1 MKGESDSL
9 QNPSKDLSCFGV
21 FVLYAA
27 CLVGLVFVGLYLRSV
42 LLIVLYCVS
51 LILIGG
57 LLQQIPVMQAKYE
70 MRTLRR
76 CAENGD
82 LDALFALGK
91 RYQNGPYLVPDPTQA
106 FKNYMVAAIAG
117 HIKAQRALGKML
129 LNGEGIPIDVGSGTE
144 WLRKAAVRGDKEAR
158 ELLASH
164 YYQFEND
171 ERSIRKA
178 VKWYRL
184 LAKDGDINAQKRLG
198 DIFIHGRAFRSSPLA
213 AAHWYRK
220 AALQGD
226 RWAQYELA
234 WICRCAH
241 GDVPPLDQAEALKWF
256 EAAAGQG
263 IPAAMLAAAD
273 MYRSGDGI
281 QKAPEKALAWY
292 TRAMEQGELRATL
305 VIALMHYSGCGIRK
319 DVCVAAEWFRKA
331 ADQGNP
337 HGSAILA
344 YLHEIGVG
352 LPKDDHAAEQLYRA
366 AATYIPGWCT
376 LLWNYNAGDLL
387 SDEIK
392 SAINTRCCAETGDPA
407 AQFRLG
413 QIYCMGTDF
422 PRDYISAYKWLNLS
436 ASSGNQEAAL
446 ERDRLEQSMSAE
458 QIAQGQRL
466 SNAWQ
471 AIAGAIK

>member
-1 MKGESDSL
+1 MKGVSDSL

-42 LLIVLYCVS
+42 LLILLYGVS

-57 LLQQIPVMQAKYE
+57 LLQKIPVMQAKYE

-82 LDALFALGK
+82 LDALFALGE

-129 LNGEGIPIDVGSGTE
+129 LNGEGIPSDVGSGTE

-164 YYQFEND
+164 YYQFQND

-198 DIFIHGRAFRSSPLA
+198 DIFIHVRSLRSNPLA
-213 AAHWYRK
+213 AAYWYRK
-220 AALQGD
+220 AALKGD
-226 RWAQYELA
+226 RLAQYELA
-234 WICRCAH
+234 WLCRCRH
-241 GDVPPLDQAEALKWF
+241 GNVPALDPAEAVKWF
-256 EAAAGQG
+256 EAAADQG
-263 IPAAMLAAAD
+263 MRDAMLQVAD
-273 MYRSGDGI
+273 MYRLGDGI
-281 QKAPEKALAWY
+281 PKAPEKALAWY
-292 TRAMEQGELRATL
+292 TRAMEQGDLRATL
-305 VIALMHYSGCGIRK
+305 IIGLMHYSGCGIRK

-337 HGSAILA
+337 HGKAILA
-344 YLHEIGVG
+344 YFYQIGVG
-352 LPKDDHAAEQLYRA
+352 LPKDDLVAEQLYRA
-366 AATYIPGWCT
+366 AAAYISGWRT
-376 LLWNYNAGDLL
+376 LLWEDNARDLL
-387 SDEIK
+387 SDEIR
-392 SAINTRCCAETGDPA
+392 SAIYTRCCAETGDPA

-413 QIYCMGTDF
+413 RIYCMGADF
-422 PRDYISAYKWLNLS
+422 PRDHISAYKWLNLS

-446 ERDRLEQSMSAE
+446 ERDRLELSMSTE

-466 SNAWQ
+466 SNTWQ
-471 AIAGAIK
+471 AITGIK